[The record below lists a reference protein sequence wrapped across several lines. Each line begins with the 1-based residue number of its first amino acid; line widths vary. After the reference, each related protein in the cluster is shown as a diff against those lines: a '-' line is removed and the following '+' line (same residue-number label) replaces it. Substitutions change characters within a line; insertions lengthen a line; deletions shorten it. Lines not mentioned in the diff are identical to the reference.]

1 MSENLLKH
9 EDSPYLLQHQ
19 DNPVH
24 WRPWGEAAL
33 KEAQDTDKPILL
45 SVGYAACHWC
55 HVMAHESFENP
66 NIAALMNE
74 LFVPIKVDR
83 EERPDIDAIY
93 QTALSLLGQ
102 QGGWPLTMF
111 LTPKGEPFWGGT
123 YFPATE
129 RYGRPVFPNVLGAI
143 SKLYREEPDKVAQ
156 NVGALTNAI
165 TELSQPQPGNGLT
178 MAKLDEAAHAA
189 AGLIDRQQGGTTG
202 APKFPM
208 PSFFRFLWRA
218 YRRSDNADY
227 KNAVTVTLDA
237 MSQGGIYDHLGGG
250 YARYSTDAVWLAPH
264 FEKMLYDNAQII
276 DLLTEVWQETR
287 SPLYAQRIAETIDWM
302 ARDLTVTAADGLT
315 AFASAFDADSEG
327 EEGKFYVWSNEEIDT
342 LLGEH
347 AALFKSAYDVTPYGN
362 WEGKCILNRSA
373 KPELQNTDTETIL
386 AGCLDILLGVR
397 AKRIAPG
404 RDDKALA
411 DWNGLAI
418 AALAN
423 AGAVFERPEWLAM
436 AEGAFN
442 FVLAHMTEGGRLG
455 HSWCA
460 GRLRHAAVLD
470 DYADLS
476 RAALIL
482 FDVTHNAAYLVQ
494 AEAWVAIA
502 EAHYRDDEGGGYYF
516 TADDTTDVIA
526 RTKQAQDNA
535 TPAGN
540 GVMVEVLARLFHLTG
555 TDTYR
560 QRAEESIR
568 AFTAGTA
575 AHLAHSSSLLM
586 GFEMLERA
594 VQIVIIG
601 TPGEPATEALRRCV
615 FDTALANR
623 LLLCV
628 APGDDLPPGHLATG
642 KTQTGGQATAYVCV
656 GPLCGLPASTPGALR
671 ERLAG

>member
-1 MSENLLKH
+1 L
-9 EDSPYLLQHQ
+9 
-19 DNPVH
+19 
-24 WRPWGEAAL
+24 AL
-33 KEAQDTDKPILL
+33 
-45 SVGYAACHWC
+45 
-55 HVMAHESFENP
+55 
-66 NIAALMNE
+66 
-74 LFVPIKVDR
+74 
-83 EERPDIDAIY
+83 
-93 QTALSLLGQ
+93 
-102 QGGWPLTMF
+102 
-111 LTPKGEPFWGGT
+111 
-123 YFPATE
+123 
-129 RYGRPVFPNVLGAI
+129 
-143 SKLYREEPDKVAQ
+143 
-156 NVGALTNAI
+156 
-165 TELSQPQPGNGLT
+165 
-178 MAKLDEAAHAA
+178 LDEAAHAA
-189 AGLIDRQQGGTTG
+189 AGLVDRQQGGTMG

-218 YRRSDNADY
+218 YQRSDKTDCSD
-227 KNAVTVTLDA
+227 AVTLTLDA
-237 MSQGGIYDHLGGG
+237 MSLGGIYDHLGGG
-250 YARYSTDAVWLAPH
+250 YARYSTDAQWLAPH
-264 FEKMLYDNAQII
+264 FEKMLYDNAQLIE
-276 DLLTEVWQETR
+276 LLTDVWQENR
-287 SPLYAQRIAETIDWM
+287 SPLYAQRIAETIDWI
-302 ARDLTVTAADGLT
+302 ARDMTVTAGDGLV

-327 EEGKFYVWSNEEIDT
+327 EEGKFYVWSAEEIDS
-342 LLGEH
+342 LLGNE
-347 AALFKSAYDVTPYGN
+347 AALFKSAYDVTPWGN

-373 KPELQNTDTETIL
+373 KPQPLSDDEEATL
-386 AGCLDILLGVR
+386 AGCRGILLGAR
-397 AKRIAPG
+397 ALRIAPG

-423 AGAVFERPEWLAM
+423 AGAIFERPEWIAM
-436 AEGAFN
+436 AESAFN

-470 DYADLS
+470 DYANLS
-476 RAALIL
+476 RGALIL
-482 FDVTHNAAYLVQ
+482 FEVTHNPAYLVQ

-502 EAHYRDDEGGGYYF
+502 DAHYRDPDGGGYF
-516 TADDTTDVIA
+516 FSADDTSDLIA

-555 TDTYR
+555 TDAYR
-560 QRAEESIR
+560 LRAAESIR

-623 LLLCV
+623 LLQTV
-628 APGDDLPPGHLATG
+628 APGDNLPPSHPATG
-642 KTQTGGQATAYVCV
+642 KTQTDGQATAYVCV
-656 GPLCGLPASTPGALR
+656 GPLCGLPASTPDALR